1 MTRGRGGSYVVGAA
15 VAAVVAVGTGCS
27 TTPTTQSLARDAAAA
42 MGGEDKL
49 KTVQSVVMRGGT
61 GSRFRLGS
69 TTRATDTEPGA
80 SLANVIETV
89 DIANGRAALDYEL
102 TNGDFTQHRQEI
114 LTRKDGKP
122 VGLDQVG
129 TRPLAVMSPGGLF
142 SWGTQNSPEFLLTRN
157 PVSALLAGLTS
168 PAAAALES
176 RTLAGQTY
184 QYGRA
189 RLPSGEAI
197 GLYFDQNTRL
207 LAAFDV
213 VDTESMLGDV
223 PAVYLLSDY
232 RDVNGL
238 KLPHAITIRK
248 GGQPYSDVRFTSAG
262 VNDVSALTVFDIP
275 ESAAAEADRAIA
287 EGVYSPVMVV
297 KAANGVYFARGY
309 SHHSLVVEFPTF
321 LAVIEAPYTEAQSH
335 TLAREL
341 RAQFPTKPIRYVA
354 VTHFHYDHTGGVRGL
369 ASYGATVLVEKGHE
383 SVMRPVMEA
392 PHTNPPDA
400 LQRARQGGTAGQL
413 EIFEGRRT
421 IAEGQQRLELYTI
434 TGNPHVDPKVLAY
447 VPTSQVLFQSDLFFP
462 GTGGAASPAAV
473 HLYEQVKALRIKV
486 ATNVGGHGGVAP
498 FAELEKAATAAAR
511 TAATK

>member
-1 MTRGRGGSYVVGAA
+1 MASRGRGCAGWAA
-15 VAAVVAVGTGCS
+15 AAALIGTCAGCS
-27 TTPTTQSLARDAAAA
+27 STPTTASLAREAAAA
-42 MGGEDKL
+42 MGGEELL
-49 KTVQSVVMRGGT
+49 KSVQSVVMRGGT

-69 TTRATDTEPGA
+69 TVRATDTEPA
-80 SLANVIETV
+80 AALTNVVETV

-102 TNGDFTQHRQEI
+102 KSGDFNQHRQEI

-168 PAAAALES
+168 PAADALEG
-176 RTLAGQTY
+176 RMLDDKTY

-189 RLPSGEAI
+189 RLLSGEAI
-197 GLYFDQNTRL
+197 GLYFDTDSKL
-207 LAAFDV
+207 LAAFDA

-232 RDVNGL
+232 RGVNGL

-248 GGQPYSDVRFTSAG
+248 AGQPYSDVRFASVA
-262 VNDVSALTVFDIP
+262 VNDASALAVFEVP
-275 ESAAAEADRAIA
+275 ESVAAEADRAIA
-287 EGVYSPVMVV
+287 EGIYSPVALT
-297 KAANGVYFARGY
+297 KAADGVFFARGY
-309 SHHSLVVEFPTF
+309 SHHSMVVEFPTF
-321 LAVIEAPYTEAQSH
+321 LAVVEAPYTEAQSH

-341 RAQFPTKPIRYVA
+341 KAQFPTKPIRYVV

-383 SVMRPVMEA
+383 SVMRPVIES

-400 LQRARQGGTAGQL
+400 LQRARQGGTAGEL
-413 EIFEGRRT
+413 EIFDGRRT
-421 IAEGQQRLELYTI
+421 IGEGPQRLELYTI
-434 TGNPHVDPKVLAY
+434 AGNPHVDPKVLAF
-447 VPTSQVLFQSDLFFP
+447 VPSSQVLFQSDLFFP

-473 HLYEQVKALRIKV
+473 HLYEQIKALRLKV
-486 ATNVGGHGGVAP
+486 ATNIGGHGGVAP
-498 FAELEKAATAAAR
+498 FAELEKAVQAAAR
-511 TAATK
+511 TTATQ